1 MPTRILEKERFV
13 DMRTEIS
20 YRIVHSSSERF
31 VEHAHDYY
39 EAFVMLSGSVKH
51 TSVGK
56 SYKISAGDFVFIR
69 PRDVHKFTPIS
80 DGEFSFINLTFTE
93 KTFQDMAR
101 YLGDGFPTEA
111 LINAEDSPRACL
123 TQGELLNL
131 ESKISYLS
139 TVNHES
145 LSDLKTVLRI
155 MLIELITSHF
165 YSYTAP
171 TEKLPPW
178 LEKLLV
184 TMRNDSNFTLGLDR
198 MIELSGKTRE
208 HLARTMKKH
217 LGQTST
223 EYINELRL
231 NYIANMLRITR
242 KGITEIIL
250 ESGFTSISRAAGL
263 FKENYGLSMRD
274 FRKNC

>member
-1 MPTRILEKERFV
+1 MSIRILEKERFV

-20 YRIVHSSSERF
+20 YRIVHSSTERF

-39 EAFVMLSGSVKH
+39 ETFVMLSGSVKH

-56 SYKISAGDFVFIR
+56 SYKISAGDIVFIR
-69 PRDVHKFTPIS
+69 PRDVHRFTPIS
-80 DGEFSFINLTFTE
+80 EEEFSFINLTYTE
-93 KTFQDMAR
+93 KTFLDMAR
-101 YLGDGFPTEA
+101 YLGDGFPTDA
-111 LINAEDSPRACL
+111 LTNAKDSPRAHL
-123 TQGELLNL
+123 TQGELINL

-145 LSDLKTVLRI
+145 VSDLKTALRI
-155 MLIELITSHF
+155 LLIELITSHF
-165 YSYTAP
+165 YSYTVP
-171 TEKLPPW
+171 TEKMPLW

-184 TMRNDSNFTLGLDR
+184 TMRSDSNFTLGLDR
-198 MIELSGKTRE
+198 MVELSGKTRE

-231 NYIANMLRITR
+231 NYIANMLSISR

-250 ESGFTSISRAAGL
+250 DSGFTTISRAASL
-263 FKENYGLSMRD
+263 FKEKYGLSMRD
-274 FRKNC
+274 FRKIT